1 MQQGDAVNGLA
12 AAPRSQWKSM
22 SMKTVGNI
30 SQSGDR
36 SRWAGWLVLAVVVLA
51 TERQIADSPAS
62 SQVACRRSC
71 QASVA
76 SAQTAPLLAGGW
88 WEKYYNAF
96 ESSLASRQGM
106 LRFGAVGM
114 LLALFVIWYRK

>member
-1 MQQGDAVNGLA
+1 MKALGSISRSGNG
-12 AAPRSQWKSM
+12 
-22 SMKTVGNI
+22 
-30 SQSGDR
+30 
-36 SRWAGWLVLAVVVLA
+36 SRWAGWLLLTVIALAA
-51 TERQIADSPAS
+51 ARQIADNPTS
-62 SQVACRRSC
+62 SQGTCPRCC
-71 QASVA
+71 QASLA
-76 SAQTAPLLAGGW
+76 PAQTAPLLAGWW

>member
-1 MQQGDAVNGLA
+1 VNGLA
-12 AAPRSQWKSM
+12 AAPGPQWKSM
-22 SMKTVGNI
+22 SMKALGSI
-30 SQSGDR
+30 SRSGSR
-36 SRWAGWLVLAVVVLA
+36 SRWAGWLLLAVIALA
-51 TERQIADSPAS
+51 TTRQIADNPVS
-62 SQVACRRSC
+62 SQGACPRCC

-76 SAQTAPLLAGGW
+76 SAQTTPLLAGWW

>member
-1 MQQGDAVNGLA
+1 MNALGSVSRSDNG
-12 AAPRSQWKSM
+12 
-22 SMKTVGNI
+22 
-30 SQSGDR
+30 
-36 SRWAGWLVLAVVVLA
+36 SRWAGWLLLTVIAVA
-51 TERQIADSPAS
+51 TVQQIAHNPAS
-62 SQVACRRSC
+62 PHGPCPRCC
-71 QASVA
+71 QPSVTP
-76 SAQTAPLLAGGW
+76 AQTAPLLAGWW

>member
-12 AAPRSQWKSM
+12 AAPRSQWKTT
-22 SMKTVGNI
+22 SMKALGSI
-30 SQSGDR
+30 SRSDNH
-36 SRWAGWLVLAVVVLA
+36 SRWAGWLVLAVIALA
-51 TERQIADSPAS
+51 TARQIADNPAS
-62 SQVACRRSC
+62 SQGACPRCC